1 MNNQLGM
8 FLIVDVAILLALI
21 ITKTIFFVAAT
32 RRRSLLN
39 WIHFNRFNLI
49 NSTEVGKKL
58 KGKQNA
64 WTVLIFIF
72 IIISLLAYLGLAT
85 MG

>member
-32 RRRSLLN
+32 RRRSILN

-49 NSTEVGKKL
+49 NSTEVGK
-58 KGKQNA
+58 
-64 WTVLIFIF
+64 
-72 IIISLLAYLGLAT
+72 
-85 MG
+85 